1 MLTGKKLGRYDI
13 REKIGSGGMG
23 EVYLAT
29 DEKLNRSVAL
39 KVLLPEFCCD
49 AERVERFK
57 LEARAASAL
66 NHPNIITIHEIDQ
79 FDDQLFIATEYV
91 DGETLRDKIE
101 KNEITFIDA
110 IKIAEQSADALA
122 VAHESHIIHRDIKP
136 ENIMIR
142 RDGYVKILDFGLAKP
157 ILNLAQ
163 PGSGEDATAHMIK
176 TQPGLVMGSV
186 RYMSPE
192 QARGKDTDERTDVW
206 SLGVVL
212 YEMLS
217 GANPF
222 DGETVSDSL
231 AALIHVEP
239 MPLYDIPEE
248 LQRILRKA
256 LRKKASERYQS
267 IKDFA
272 LDLKDLRADIEHDS
286 AENRLSHLTKSI
298 NLNRQDTSE
307 NKTLI
312 HRTLSA
318 DNETTE
324 RAARRSKTQVNTA
337 ATRRSWSFL
346 PVGVIALAAILA
358 LTAWHVLPKI
368 IGSNAPKFQS
378 IQVDQLT
385 NQGKS
390 FAAAISPDGKVLA
403 FVNVQ
408 DGRQSLVVRQ
418 IANDSNIE
426 IVPPMFQEI
435 IQPTFTPDGNHIYYV
450 TVDKGIGTLYQ
461 VPWLGKD
468 SKKIAVDV
476 DSPVTVSPDGKKIAF
491 FRHDPTEGGDTIFT
505 ANRDGTNLEAF
516 LHTKEAGYDKFTA
529 LAWSPDGER
538 MLIGVMKVGSE
549 QVQRVKIAT
558 VGIKDKRFELL
569 GENGWYRANSF
580 QWLKDGSSI
589 VFTGKAN
596 SEGTMQIWSQ
606 AFPSG
611 EMKQITNDTSD
622 YASVSVSDD
631 GNTMIATKYDTIS
644 SIWSL
649 ANGTKELKQMVDES
663 KTLLGY
669 EGMSQTADG
678 RLLYSRKIG
687 KEVNIFALNE
697 SDRSEKQL
705 TKDSGN
711 NYFPFV
717 SPNGKYIVFTSNRNG
732 AYFIWRMDAD
742 GTNPVQLS
750 NAADGMDGDP
760 QMTGDGETVL
770 FFRQKNDGSRAT
782 MMKVSINGGE
792 SAPALP
798 DSQAA
803 TLTPRVSADGK
814 HLAFFAFTYDGKT
827 SNFESS
833 VKIAGLEGNKIVET
847 AKQIKKEFPGNFQWS
862 PDGKS
867 LTFLNKAGIDN
878 IWNTSLADGKETPL
892 TDFKS
897 GNISFFVW
905 SRDGKRLFIIR
916 GIVNSDLILI
926 KNKN

>member
-13 REKIGSGGMG
+13 REKIGAGGMG

-91 DGETLRDKIE
+91 DGETVRDKIE
-101 KNEITFIDA
+101 KGEITFFDA

-157 ILNLAQ
+157 ILNLAKT
-163 PGSGEDATAHMIK
+163 SGAEDATVQMIK

-192 QARGKDTDERTDVW
+192 QARGKATDERTDVW

-217 GANPF
+217 GVNPF

-239 MPLYDIPEE
+239 MPLTDVPEE

-256 LRKKASERYQS
+256 LRKNAKERYQS

-272 LDLKDLRADIEHDS
+272 LDLKDLRTGLERDS
-286 AENRLSHLTKSI
+286 AENRLSHLTKAI
-298 NLNRQDTSE
+298 NIHRSDTSE

-324 RAARRSKTQVNTA
+324 RASNWTKTQVHTA
-337 ATRRSWSFL
+337 ATPKRRSYL
-346 PVGVIALAAILA
+346 PLAAIAVAVILA

-368 IGSNAPKFQS
+368 TGSGAPKFQS
-378 IQVDQLT
+378 VQIDQLSS
-385 NQGKS
+385 QGNS
-390 FAAAISPDGKVLA
+390 FSAAISPDGKLLA
-403 FVNVQ
+403 FVNLQ
-408 DGRQSLVVRQ
+408 DGKESLIVRQ
-418 IANDSNIE
+418 IAADGNIE
-426 IVPPMFQEI
+426 TVAPTFQGI
-435 IQPTFTPDGNHIYYV
+435 IKPTFTPDGDHLYYV
-450 TVDKGIGTLYQ
+450 MVDKGVGTLFQ
-461 VPWLGKD
+461 VSSLGKE
-468 SKKIAVDV
+468 SKKILFDV
-476 DSPVTVSPDGKKIAF
+476 DSPVTFSPDGKRLAF
-491 FRHDPTEGGDTIFT
+491 IRHNPSEGGDTIFI
-505 ANRDGTNLEAF
+505 ANSDGTNLEPF
-516 LHTKEAGYDKFTA
+516 FHTKEAGYDKFRNV
-529 LAWSPDGER
+529 AWSPDGER
-538 MLIGVMKVGSE
+538 MLVDLLKMGSE
-549 QVQRVKIAT
+549 QVQRVKIGT
-558 VGIKDKRFELL
+558 IDLKDKRVELL
-569 GENGWYRANSF
+569 GENGWYKADSF
-580 QWLKDGSSI
+580 QWMKDNSGI

-596 SEGTMQIWSQ
+596 SEGTMQIWFQ
-606 AFPSG
+606 AFPTG
-611 EMKQITNDTSD
+611 ELKQITNDTSD

-631 GNTMIATKYDTIS
+631 GNSMIATKYDTIS

-649 ANGTKELKQMVDES
+649 ASGTKELKQLADES

-669 EGMSQTADG
+669 EGMAQTPDG
-678 RLLYSRKIG
+678 KLLYSRKIG
-687 KEVNIFALNE
+687 KEVNIFALSE
-697 SDRSEKQL
+697 SDNSEKQL
-705 TKDSGN
+705 TKNGGHN
-711 NYFPFV
+711 FFPFA
-717 SPNGKYIVFTSNRNG
+717 SRDGKYIVFTSNRNG
-732 AYFIWRMDAD
+732 AYSLWRMDAD
-742 GTNPVQLS
+742 GKNPLQLTDF
-750 NAADGMDGDP
+750 ADGMDGDP
-760 QMTGDGETVL
+760 QITNDGATII
-770 FFRQKNDGSRAT
+770 FFRQRNDGSRAVL
-782 MMKVSINGGE
+782 MKVSINGGE
-792 SAPALP
+792 AVPAMPEAL
-798 DSQAA
+798 AA
-803 TLTPRVSADGK
+803 TMTPRISADGK
-814 HLAFFAFTYDGKT
+814 QLAFVSFTYDGKT
-827 SNFESS
+827 SNFDTS
-833 VKIAGLEGNKIVET
+833 VKIADLTGDKIVET
-847 AKQIKKEFPGNFQWS
+847 AKVVKREFPGNFQWS
-862 PDGKS
+862 PDGKAI
-867 LTFLNKAGIDN
+867 TYVNNAGVDN
-878 IWNTSLADGKETPL
+878 IWNLSLGDNKETPL

-897 GNISFFVW
+897 GNISYFRW

-916 GIVNSDLILI
+916 SLINSDLILI

>member
-23 EVYLAT
+23 EVYLAM
-29 DEKLNRSVAL
+29 DEKLNRHVAL

-79 FDDQLFIATEYV
+79 FEDQLFIATEYV
-91 DGETLRDKIE
+91 DGETLREKIE
-101 KNEITFIDA
+101 KGEITFLEA

-157 ILNLAQ
+157 IMHLAQ
-163 PGSGEDATAHMIK
+163 ASGAEDATVQMIK

-217 GANPF
+217 GTNPF
-222 DGETVSDSL
+222 DGETISDSL
-231 AALIHVEP
+231 AALIHVEAA
-239 MPLYDIPEE
+239 PLTEIPEE

-256 LRKKASERYQS
+256 LRKNAKERYQS

-272 LDLKDLRADIEHDS
+272 LDLKDLRAGLEHDS
-286 AENRLSHLTKSI
+286 AENKLSHLTKSI
-298 NLNRQDTSE
+298 NIKRQDTSE

-324 RAARRSKTQVNTA
+324 QAINRSKTRVNTA
-337 ATRRSWSFL
+337 ASGRSWSFL
-346 PVGVIALAAILA
+346 PLGLIALAVILA

-368 IGSNAPKFQS
+368 IGSSAPKFQS

-385 NQGKS
+385 SQGNS
-390 FAAAISPDGKVLA
+390 LEASISPEGKLLA
-403 FVNVQ
+403 FVHTQ

-418 IANDSNIE
+418 IATDNNIE

-450 TVDKGIGTLYQ
+450 AVDKGIGTLYQ
-461 VPWLGKD
+461 IPSLGKE
-468 SKKIAVDV
+468 SKKIQFDV
-476 DSPVTVSPDGKKIAF
+476 DSPVTFSPDGKRFAF
-491 FRHDPTEGGDTIFT
+491 FRHNPTEGGDTIFI
-505 ANRDGTNLEAF
+505 ANSDGTNLEPF

-529 LAWSPDGER
+529 LEWSPDGER
-538 MLIGVMKVGSE
+538 ILVSVLNLGSE
-549 QVQRVKIAT
+549 PAQRVKIAT
-558 VGIKDKRFELL
+558 VGLNDKRLELL
-569 GENGWYRANSF
+569 DEKGWYKSASF
-580 QWLKDGSSI
+580 KWLKDNSGI
-589 VFTGKAN
+589 IFTGKAN
-596 SEGTMQIWSQ
+596 AEGTMQIWFQ

-611 EMKQITNDTSD
+611 ELRQITNDTSD
-622 YASVSVSDD
+622 YSSVSVSDD

-649 ANGTKELKQMVDES
+649 ASGTKELKQLADES
-663 KTLLGY
+663 KTLLGF
-669 EGMSQTADG
+669 EGLSETPDG
-678 RLLYSRKIG
+678 RLLYSKKMG
-687 KEVNIFALNE
+687 KEINIFALNE
-697 SDRSEKQL
+697 TDGGEKQL
-705 TKDSGN
+705 TKESGN
-711 NYFPFV
+711 NIYPSA

-732 AYFIWRMDAD
+732 AYSLWRADAD
-742 GTNPVQLS
+742 GKNPLQLTTFPEGF
-750 NAADGMDGDP
+750 DGGAVI
-760 QMTGDGETVL
+760 TGDSETVI
-770 FFRQKNDGSRAT
+770 FHRQKNDGSRPSI
-782 MMKVSINGGE
+782 MKVPINGGE
-792 SAPALP
+792 AVPAFP
-798 DSQAA
+798 EVQAA
-803 TLTPRVSADGK
+803 TVAPRLSADGK
-814 HLAFFAFTYDGKT
+814 QLAYVSFMYDGKT
-827 SNFESS
+827 STFESS
-833 VKIAGLEGNKIVET
+833 VKIANLEGDKIIDAGRE
-847 AKQIKKEFPGNFQWS
+847 IKREFPNNFQWS

-867 LTFLNKAGIDN
+867 ITHVNKAGIDN
-878 IWNTSLADGKETPL
+878 IWNLSINDAKETPL

-897 GNISFFVW
+897 GNISYFLW
-905 SRDGKRLFIIR
+905 SRDGKHLFIIR